1 MEKHL
6 LRIYDLRS
14 SNIPC
19 ARNTDTVLNM
29 LHPCRI
35 QKDKEKRQLNNTEV
49 LKRSKIS
56 KSKEP
61 RTII

>member
-14 SNIPC
+14 RNIPC

-29 LHPCRI
+29 LHSCRI
-35 QKDKEKRQLNNTEV
+35 QKEKEERQLNNTEV
-49 LKRSKIS
+49 LKKVQNIKI
-56 KSKEP
+56 
-61 RTII
+61 